1 MSARA
6 DPVLSALV
14 VLAAADPQKTVGPTE
29 PGGLVDI
36 PPDPATADR
45 VRAHFDAEGFEVS
58 EVVASSFSITGP
70 RSLFLRCLGPSEA
83 PDSALRGARE
93 GLALPLGSLPGP
105 VADAVQVVTFTP
117 PPDFGPGN
125 P

>member
-1 MSARA
+1 MDAPA

-14 VLAAADPQKTVGPTE
+14 VLEPAESAALDE
-29 PGGLVDI
+29 N
-36 PPDPATADR
+36 PPDPATAGR
-45 VRAHFDAEGFEVS
+45 VRAHFDAEGFQVS

-105 VADAVQVVTFTP
+105 VADAVRAVTFTP

>member
-1 MSARA
+1 MDAPA

-14 VLAAADPQKTVGPTE
+14 VLGPAESAALDE
-29 PGGLVDI
+29 S
-36 PPDPATADR
+36 PPDPATAGR

-58 EVVASSFSITGP
+58 EVVAGSFSITGR

-105 VADAVQVVTFTP
+105 VADAVRAVTFTP